1 MIFKF
6 HNILSKIPDLDRFSL
21 KPYYVRF
28 SLETLTPGVDN
39 IRYDVHLSSGFCKT
53 AGKIITRLV
62 AKHTRSEDILD
73 TEKSSLNFIEDEK
86 EFRQLCQDIMTDAV
100 NKSKLMNNVQ
110 IDYLVQTAIIK
121 TFTEN
126 IRTTYDFL
134 IQRLKGI
141 VREYELSKH
150 PEEMIRLK
158 KRLTDI
164 QQDRKIII
172 RHVSGDLFQI
182 FADVQIKM
190 KEIRKIN
197 FGGAAVLSDFL
208 FSNPMLHIED
218 IHDDFFMIE
227 EYGILL
233 GRRLEDPDK
242 YDTLITVIKHLLT
255 EADKKMQAEPESE
268 ENHNG
273 NKTDAYHQ
281 KIDAWL
287 MDVNNIPQLF
297 DYFHSKDKFKLL
309 KKQKGDEKELLY
321 LKQLEKDQNIIF
333 SFFYKRLKKNGLIK
347 RIVAGYEMHGVYAD
361 YCPPLVPQL
370 VLQFLVDPKA
380 RKNVEERL
388 KRLKNFYGKDFSVA
402 PLKKL
407 IKKVNWA
414 GKEKRERYFLQFLN
428 DFIRYHRDFQ
438 NFNMLRTAADQI
450 NLLQDERLI
459 NLSRANNTLY
469 EFLLSHEQRNEE
481 RQIIRH
487 VIIKADVRGSTD
499 ITHRMMER
507 GLNPASHFSLNF
519 FDPITHVLSEYGAS
533 KVFVEGD
540 AIILS
545 IFEREETPKD
555 WYSVARACGL
565 AINML
570 SIVRNYNVRNEKHQL
585 PIIELGI
592 GICYHSGRPLF
603 LFDGDNRIMISSAI
617 NLADRLSGCSK
628 SVKKQMKNYKGLFN
642 MYKFQ
647 GATDED
653 IAATAD
659 DLSLRYNVNGIE
671 LNAPGFKKLSEEIDL
686 KALTVNIPSHSASG
700 ASAQD
705 EKEKVKIYT
714 GKFPTTTGGYQRVV
728 IREALVPRVDPD
740 TLKVINMTSEK
751 YYEVC
756 TNPMFY
762 EYIQKAE
769 KRITTYP
776 RIRN

>member
-6 HNILSKIPDLDRFSL
+6 YSLLSKIPDLNCFPVKPYYIRFSL
-21 KPYYVRF
+21 D
-28 SLETLTPGVDN
+28 TLTTGVDN

-53 AGKIITRLV
+53 ANKIITHLV

-73 TEKSSLNFIEDEK
+73 TDKSSLNFIENEK
-86 EFRQLCQDIMTDAV
+86 EFKNICQDIMTDAV

-121 TFTEN
+121 IFTED
-126 IRTTYDFL
+126 IRITYESL
-134 IQRLKGI
+134 IQRFKGI
-141 VREYELSKH
+141 IREYELSKH

-164 QQDRKIII
+164 QQEKKTVIMR
-172 RHVSGDLFQI
+172 VSGDLFQI
-182 FADVQIKM
+182 FADVQTKM

-197 FGGAAVLSDFL
+197 FGDDSLLSDFL
-208 FSNPMLHIED
+208 FSNPMLYIED

-242 YDTLITVIKHLLT
+242 YDTLIAAIKHLLI
-255 EADKKMQAEPESE
+255 EADKKDSESE
-268 ENHNG
+268 ENLNG
-273 NKTDAYHQ
+273 NKEDTYNQ
-281 KIDAWL
+281 KINGL
-287 MDVNNIPQLF
+287 FMDVNNIGLLF
-297 DYFHSKDKFKLL
+297 DYFNSKDRLKLL
-309 KKQKGDEKELLY
+309 KRKKEDKKELIN
-321 LKQLEKDQNIIF
+321 LKQLIKDQKKLF
-333 SFFYKRLKKNGLIK
+333 SFFYKRLKKTGLIG
-347 RIVAGYEMHGVYAD
+347 RIIAAYEMHGVYTE

-370 VLQFLVDPKA
+370 ILQFLIDPRA
-380 RKNVEERL
+380 RKNVEDRL
-388 KRLKNFYGKDFSVA
+388 NRLKNFYGKDFSTA
-402 PLKKL
+402 PLRKLMKKINWTGRQKR
-407 IKKVNWA
+407 IK
-414 GKEKRERYFLQFLN
+414 YFLRFMN

-438 NFNMLRTAADQI
+438 NFNMLRTAMGQI
-450 NLLQDERLI
+450 HLLQEERLI
-459 NLSRANNTLY
+459 NLSRANNSLY
-469 EFLLSHEQRNEE
+469 EFLLSHERGNEE

-519 FDPITHVLSEYGAS
+519 FNPITEILSEYGAS

-545 IFEREETPKD
+545 IFEREETPEG

-570 SIVRNYNVRNEKHQL
+570 SIVRQYNIRNEKHQL

-628 SVKKQMKNYKGLFN
+628 SVRKQMKDYKGLFN
-642 MYKFQ
+642 LYKFQ
-647 GATDED
+647 GATDEE

-671 LNAPGFKKLSEEIDL
+671 LNAPGFEKLSEEIDL
-686 KALTVNIPSHSASG
+686 KALTINIPSNSASG

-705 EKEKVKIYT
+705 EKEKVKFYT
-714 GKFPTTTGGYQRVV
+714 GKFPTTTGGYQRLV
-728 IREALVPRVDPD
+728 IREGLVPRVDSES
-740 TLKVINMTSEK
+740 LKVINMTSGK

-756 TNPMFY
+756 TNPILY